1 MLVEIER
8 LEDISVLRLK
18 GRFAT
23 GSDRDYLADKAGQV
37 RSLNCTKVLAEF
49 RDVPYIDS
57 TGIGFVVGLFTSVTK
72 AGEGR
77 FVLVGPHPRVQ
88 HVLKITRLDT
98 VIPVA
103 ADMEA
108 GIAYLNAGSPQAA
121 GGTA

>member
-8 LEDISVLRLK
+8 LESISVLRLK

-23 GSDRDYLADKAGQV
+23 GSDREYLAGKAGEV
-37 RSLNCTKVLAEF
+37 RSGNCRKVLADF

-72 AGEGR
+72 AEDGR

-88 HVLKITRLDT
+88 QVLRITRLDT
-98 VIPVA
+98 VIPIA
-103 ADMEA
+103 PDMDA
-108 GIAYLNAGSPQAA
+108 GLAYLNAL
-121 GGTA
+121 